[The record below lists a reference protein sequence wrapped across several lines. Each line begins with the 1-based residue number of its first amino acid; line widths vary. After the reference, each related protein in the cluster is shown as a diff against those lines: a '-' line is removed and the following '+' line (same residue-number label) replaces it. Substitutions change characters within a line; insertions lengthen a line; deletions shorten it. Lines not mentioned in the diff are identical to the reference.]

1 VSVQETDSDGA
12 GLNDFPRRREKIL
25 TALQAGRSFDFEH
38 MLEQHYRR
46 FLGRGD
52 GVIDVGA
59 HTGRHL
65 VNFIECVGD
74 SGHIIAFEPLPFA
87 YEHLR
92 ARYRRANVVL
102 KNAALS
108 DTEGVVSFVH
118 AQGTPEESGLRERAY
133 NSPDAAK
140 PRVIEVAAE
149 KLDRYVDAIARL
161 KYIKIDV
168 EGGEMNVLSGGAR
181 MLSVHRPLVSVEY
194 GRPGYSA
201 YGHTLFTLFDFAEA
215 NDYVMYDIFANRLGR
230 EQWPQSCDSICWD
243 FFMVPAEKEADFAR
257 LVPPVVVD

>member
-1 VSVQETDSDGA
+1 MSAQEA
-12 GLNDFPRRREKIL
+12 GSSRAEVDDFPRRREKIL

-46 FLGRGD
+46 FLNRGD

-92 ARYRRANVVL
+92 ARYRHANVIL

-108 DTEGVVSFVH
+108 NTEGVVSFVH
-118 AQGTPEESGLRERAY
+118 AQGTPEESGLRERIY
-133 NSPDAAK
+133 NSPTTAN
-140 PRVIEVAAE
+140 PHVIEVTAE
-149 KLDRYVDAIARL
+149 KLDRYVDDIPRL

-168 EGGEMNVLSGGAR
+168 EGGEMNVLAGGTR
-181 MLSVHRPLVSVEY
+181 MLRAHRPLVSVEY

-230 EQWPQSCDSICWD
+230 EQWPQSCDCICWD
-243 FFMVPAEKEADFAR
+243 FFMVPAEKETEFAR
-257 LVPPVVVD
+257 LVPPVAVD